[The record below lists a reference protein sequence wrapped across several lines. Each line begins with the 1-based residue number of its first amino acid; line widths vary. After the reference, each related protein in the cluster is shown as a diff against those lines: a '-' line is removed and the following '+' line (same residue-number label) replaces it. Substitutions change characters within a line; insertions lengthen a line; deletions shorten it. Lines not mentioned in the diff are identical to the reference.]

1 MPTLRGVAT
10 SAVVVAGAPQV
21 DQDTD
26 AIRTD
31 DTAQK
36 AAETGYRGRTVSC
49 RTSINSHPE

>member
-31 DTAQK
+31 ATAQK
-36 AAETGYRGRTVSC
+36 RDGGS
-49 RTSINSHPE
+49 